1 MRTEDS
7 CEKVHIKRALNDDQ
21 LISFYLIIK
30 GKTGDW
36 MNHFSPELNKRI
48 DEWIEK
54 NLEGTDLKSVTE
66 LDRQD

>member
-1 MRTEDS
+1 MEVD
-7 CEKVHIKRALNDDQ
+7 L
-21 LISFYLIIK
+21 LIILFCLLLL

-54 NLEGTDLKSVTE
+54 NLEGTDLKFVPE
-66 LDRQD
+66 LEFQD